1 MSRFSLIKLID
12 GVAFA
17 LFVLLGSTG
26 LLLHFVIPPRSGR
39 GVTIWDMSRHEWGD
53 IHFYIAT
60 SFFTVLVVHLFLHSR
75 FIAGLFKGDRG
86 ERSLLRQALGIVS
99 LLALLAL
106 AVAPFLAVKG

>member
-12 GVAFA
+12 VVAFA

-60 SFFTVLVVHLFLHSR
+60 SFFTVLVVHLFLHGS

-86 ERSLLRQALGIVS
+86 EKLLLRQALGIVS
-99 LLALLAL
+99 LLALFAL
-106 AVAPFLAVKG
+106 AIAPFFAVKG